1 MLFVRCHSVVILC
14 LLSLVVPLELWGLCR
29 QMAGNYS
36 GLVRAESSALASNA
50 SEGGI
55 EITLAASGKF
65 TGLLRIAGARMSF
78 VGQVD
83 ETGHARFGVAQA
95 ESLLLVQSPHFG
107 GLLSWSVDLNPE
119 SAPKVTGTL
128 RRLTREGAEP
138 LAVLQAV
145 RHAFDGKSPGT
156 SALAAYYTW
165 HLPPAPQ
172 TNGLQL
178 AQFPQ
183 GHSVGSLKV
192 SKNGSASLAGTLAD
206 GSKITA
212 GAALGADMEWPLFV
226 SLEKGTGSLNGW
238 LKVDHTQPDTDV
250 SAQVVHWFKPA
261 RPTAAHYP
269 FGWPEGLTLSLAGA
283 RFRTP
288 AGESILPDL
297 SDVIGSNAWL
307 EFTDGGLTKPVPKE
321 LNISIRNQVRLVP
334 ATGADYTLNLSAET
348 GVFSGKWTQAA
359 GAQPSYTGV
368 ILQKGMNR
376 RGYGHFLSVVTSAA
390 STSGQGG
397 AVTLET
403 KFPPRQTLVIAE
415 FMANNETTLADED
428 GDFSDWIEIYNPG
441 SESVDLVGWHLTDS
455 AREMDR
461 WAFPAVTI
469 EPRQLL
475 LVWASGKDRTDPLLP
490 LHTNFSLSASGEY
503 LALVRPDG
511 MTVEHEFSPLYPA
524 QANDE
529 SYGLNLIGRSIVTA
543 GATVKYRVPTND
555 ALGLR
560 WTQRDFEDGGWAS
573 GKTGIGFGVGVPG
586 FTLRQVAAHPDF
598 GGVDSIATCE
608 ALLALPKDHPN
619 ILSEATAIV
628 PRINHLG
635 DGDDGNY
642 GANLE
647 LPNGVAEPY
656 ALKATGVITI
666 PAAGDYVFGLNSDDG
681 GRIKIDGAAVMID
694 DSNHG
699 PEDHLSAPVRL
710 TAGSHT
716 VEIIMWE
723 GGGGD
728 CVEFFAKAG
737 RDTTWDA
744 DFKLVGSPD
753 GLAVVTTPLGSTV
766 SPLALVKTNVKT
778 NVRAAMIGKQT
789 SCQVRLPFTVNAAST
804 LSSLTLQMRYNDG
817 FVAYLNGTE
826 VVRRNAPA
834 DIGFQSTATAGR
846 TLIQTLEAEEIDL
859 SAHLPLL
866 VTGRNVLAIHGMNLS
881 RDDGSFLLQPE
892 LSITAGLAANTAFF
906 RPQDGISTATPGLR
920 NSRPADAGDVA
931 PLVFSHPHGFYES
944 AFSLKLST
952 ETAGASIR
960 YTLDGSTPTATRGHL
975 YSGPVRIAKT
985 SIVRAVA
992 YRSGFKPAPL
1002 VTQSYLFLNDIIR
1015 QSTTGQRPAPGW
1027 PMGKV
1032 NGQVADYGMD
1042 PVIVNHRNPL
1052 IGGVDK
1058 VKSALRA
1065 IPTLSI
1071 VTDLP
1076 NLFNRDS
1083 GIWVNPYNRGSAW
1096 ERPASIE
1103 LIGDSGPNG
1112 GFEINGGL
1120 RIRGGFSR
1128 SDMNPKHSL
1137 RLFFRGEYG
1146 ASKLQYPL
1154 FGDEGGSSFDKID
1167 LRTAQNYSWSF
1178 MGDSSNTFLREET
1191 SRQLQGAMGQ
1201 PYTRSRDY
1209 HLYINGQYWGL
1220 YGTIERAEASFAETY
1235 IGGNKEDYDTVKVEL
1250 DQDYITGVTDGNL
1263 DAWEQLRLKARAHAA
1278 QPTNANY
1285 FALSGKAA
1293 DGVTPTADPVL
1304 LEVDNLIDYMLLT
1317 FWTGNLDGATS
1328 AFFGDARANN
1338 WYAVRNRLGTH
1349 GGFRFLAHD
1358 FEHSFLS
1365 TDDDRTGPFESA
1377 DPTNPET
1384 YNPMFIHHDL
1394 RPNAEYRM
1402 LWADHVQRHLFADGV
1417 LTPTSLQSRMRA
1429 RQGLLD
1435 KVIIAESARWGDAQT
1450 GRLRPFNRLDWQE
1463 AVRYVVEDYVP
1474 VRGDFVLAQLREDG
1488 LYPSYD
1494 APTLSHLGGSVT
1506 LGEEIIITGQ
1516 GGTVYYTLDGSD
1528 PRLVGGALSPTAQPY
1543 TAGALFL
1550 NHPGPLTLKV
1560 RALREGEWSALVQ
1573 ANYAVQPVADLT
1585 VALAPQGS
1593 FATSGT
1599 ASYAV
1604 TVMNRGSV
1612 PTAGLVTVTL
1622 SLPPGLSAASATG
1635 LGWTVVQAVDE
1646 TVTARRF
1653 DALAPAASFPVLNVA
1668 VRIAATAPGEAVTQ
1682 ANVSG
1687 GGELALTNNT
1697 ASHTTAIQATGASQ
1711 IFFSAA
1717 QYEALE
1723 ENYEAVITLR
1733 RTGDRSSEATCRVRS
1748 RDGSARAPGDYG
1760 KVDEYITFAPGESEH
1775 VLFVGVS
1782 NDDRDEPHERFS
1794 LRLSEV
1800 TGAASLGLPAVASV
1814 RLLEADRSIP
1824 TVVLNTPSAAARVV
1838 ASTVTLRGTASDDKG
1853 LGRVEVAVNGAAYA
1867 PVALELRDDERQG
1880 SFQLAIP
1887 AVAGE
1892 NSVRVRAVDARGL
1905 ISNEVLR
1912 RFTHAPLKPLQ
1923 LTLLPSFA
1931 GTVSLSPE
1939 ADLSSLEVGRRY
1951 TLRAKARPGFLWD
1964 RWISDGQSH
1973 AAPDYTFTMREGLV
1987 ITASFATSPFA
1998 ASNTGT
2004 YIAHIR
2010 HAATATPQ
2018 HDRHGQLTL
2027 TLTPDGAFSGSLR
2040 LGQTRH
2046 SLRGDFH
2053 PDGSARFG
2061 PGRETSLAL
2070 PRPALTDLRLS
2081 LQLDPEAHQLTGSL
2095 AETGRT
2101 GLSPWSEISGA
2112 RRNPR
2117 LPADSVL
2124 LQGRGRYRLTQQL
2137 TAPPAGTPGFPA
2149 AVPSLW
2155 TGQLSRA
2162 GDFTLAGRLADGSA
2176 FTAAAVLNADLT
2188 MSLHVPL
2195 KTALGTSLS
2204 AVLLW
2209 TQTPSDRLRTTAPS
2223 LWFRP
2228 LTPHPEVP
2236 YGWPEGL
2243 EFSLREAD

>member
-1 MLFVRCHSVVILC
+1 MFFVRPLC
-14 LLSLVVPLELWGLCR
+14 LLFLLLSILGLPSRLWGLTAAV
-29 QMAGNYS
+29 AGRYQ
-36 GLVRAESSALASNA
+36 GLVRAEAAVTASTI
-50 SEGGI
+50 SEGAVDV
-55 EITLAASGKF
+55 TLATSGKF
-65 TGLLRIAGARMSF
+65 TGQLRIAGARLPF
-78 VGQVD
+78 TGRVD
-83 ETGHARFGVAQA
+83 DTGRARFGTAGA
-95 ESLLLVQSPHFG
+95 ESLLLVASPEFG
-107 GLLSWSVDLNPE
+107 GWLSWSVDLTP
-119 SAPKVTGTL
+119 AAARRITG
-128 RRLTREGAEP
+128 RFQRLTREGAAPLSEIEAP
-138 LAVLQAV
+138 RLAYDGRTPATSAPAVFYTWQMPAQPQANGLAV
-145 RHAFDGKSPGT
+145 T
-156 SALAAYYTW
+156 
-165 HLPPAPQ
+165 
-172 TNGLQL
+172 
-178 AQFPQ
+178 QFPQ
-183 GHSVGSLKV
+183 GHSVGTLRTSRRGAV
-192 SKNGSASLAGTLAD
+192 SVAGRLAD
-206 GSKITA
+206 GSSFTA
-212 GAALGADMEWPLFV
+212 STGLSAARQLPLFV
-226 SLEKGTGSLNGW
+226 SLEKGAGSLSGW
-238 LKVDHTQPDTDV
+238 LTLDETAPDSDLTGPMLR
-250 SAQVVHWFKPA
+250 WFKPA
-261 RPTAAHYP
+261 RSAASHYP
-269 FGWPEGLTLSLAGA
+269 LGWPEGLTLSLVGA
-283 RFRTP
+283 RYSVP
-288 AGESILPDL
+288 AAESVLPDL
-297 SDVIGSNAWL
+297 SEVAGANAEL
-307 EFTDGGLTKPVPKE
+307 TFIDGGLARPVAKD
-321 LNISIRNQVRLVP
+321 LNISRENRVRLLP
-334 ATGADYTLNLSAET
+334 EGAADHTLKLATRT
-348 GVFSGKWTQAA
+348 GFFSGQVTLPD
-359 GAQPSYTGV
+359 GSTPTYRGV
-368 ILQKGMNR
+368 ILQKGAHR
-376 RGYGHFLSVVTSAA
+376 QGYGHFLNKPTVAGGT
-390 STSGQGG
+390 GQGG
-397 AVTLET
+397 GVTLIT

-441 SESVDLVGWHLTDS
+441 SEPVDLAGWHLTDS
-455 AREMDR
+455 ARDLDR
-461 WAFPAVTI
+461 WAFPAVTLA
-469 EPRQLL
+469 PRQVL
-475 LVWASGKDRTDPLLP
+475 LVWASGKNRTVPEQP

-511 MTVEHEFSPLYPA
+511 KTVEHEFSPLYPA

-529 SYGLNLIGRSIVTA
+529 SYGLDLTGRSIVTA

-560 WTQRDFEDGGWAS
+560 WTQRDFADGGWAS

-608 ALLALPKDHPN
+608 ALLALPKGHRN
-619 ILSEATAIV
+619 ILSEATAFV
-628 PRINHLG
+628 PLINHLG
-635 DGDDGNY
+635 DGSDGNY
-642 GANLE
+642 GDNLE
-647 LPNGVAEPY
+647 LPNGTAEPY
-656 ALKATGVITI
+656 ALKATGIITI
-666 PAAGDYVFGLNSDDG
+666 PATGDYVFGLNSDDG

-710 TAGSHT
+710 TAGPHT

-737 RDTTWDA
+737 TDTTWDA
-744 DFKLVGSPD
+744 DFKLVGAPD
-753 GLAVVTTPLGSTV
+753 GLAVVTTPLGSTG
-766 SPLALVKTNVKT
+766 SPSAVVKTNVK
-778 NVRAAMIGKQT
+778 AAMLGKQT

-834 DIGFQSTATAGR
+834 EIGFQATATAER
-846 TLIQTLEAEEIDL
+846 PVIQTLEAEEIDL

-866 VTGRNVLAIHGMNLS
+866 VTGRNVLAIHGLNLS
-881 RDDGSFLLQPE
+881 RDDGSFLLLPE
-892 LSITAGLAANTAFF
+892 LSVTAGLAAHTAFF
-906 RPQDGISTATPGLR
+906 RPQDGLSTATPGQR

-931 PLVFSHPHGFYES
+931 PLLFSHPHGFYES
-944 AFSLKLST
+944 AFTLKLST

-960 YTLDGSTPTATRGHL
+960 YTLDGSTPTATRGRL

-992 YRSGFKPAPL
+992 YKSGFKPAPL

-1015 QSTTGQRPAPGW
+1015 QSSNGKRPGPGW
-1027 PMGKV
+1027 PTGTV
-1032 NGQVADYGMD
+1032 NDQVADYGMD
-1042 PVIVNHRNPL
+1042 PVIVNHRNPQ

-1076 NLFNRDS
+1076 NLFDRDS

-1103 LIGDSGPNG
+1103 MIGDSGPGG

-1128 SDMNPKHSL
+1128 SGGNPKHSL

-1178 MGDSSNTFLREET
+1178 GGDANNTFLREET
-1191 SRQLQGAMGQ
+1191 TRQLQGAMGQ
-1201 PYTRSRDY
+1201 PHTRSRDY

-1220 YGTIERAEASFAETY
+1220 YGTIERPEAAFAETY
-1235 IGGNKEDYDTVKVEL
+1235 IGGNKEDYDTVKGEQ
-1250 DQDYITGVTDGNL
+1250 DQGYITGVTDGNL

-1328 AFFGDARANN
+1328 AFLGDANANN
-1338 WYAVRNRLGTH
+1338 WFAVRNRLGTH

-1358 FEHSFLS
+1358 FEHSFFWPEE
-1365 TDDDRTGPFESA
+1365 DRTGPFENG
-1377 DPTNPET
+1377 DPTNPAT
-1384 YNPMFIHHDL
+1384 YNPLFIHHDL

-1402 LWADHVQRHLFADGV
+1402 LWADHVQRHLFANGV

-1450 GRLRPFNRLDWQE
+1450 RGEPPFTRLHWQE
-1463 AVRYVVEDYVP
+1463 AVRYVIEDYVP

-1494 APTLSHLGGSVT
+1494 APTLSHLGGPVT
-1506 LGEEIIITGQ
+1506 LGEEIVITGQ

-1573 ANYAVQPVADLT
+1573 ADYTVQPVADLT

-1604 TVMNRGSV
+1604 TVTNRGSV
-1612 PTAGLVTVTL
+1612 STAGLVTVTL

-1635 LGWTVVQAVDE
+1635 LGWTVVQAVGE

-1668 VRIAATAPGEAVTQ
+1668 VRIAATAPSEAVTQ
-1682 ANVSG
+1682 ASVSG

-1711 IFFSAA
+1711 IFFSKAD
-1717 QYEALE
+1717 YEAPE
-1723 ENYEAVITLR
+1723 ETYEAVITLR
-1733 RTGDRSSEATCRVRS
+1733 RTGDRSSEASCRVRS
-1748 RDGSARAPGDYG
+1748 RDDSARAPGDYG
-1760 KVDEYITFAPGESEH
+1760 ALDEYITFAPGESER
-1775 VLFVGVS
+1775 VVIVGVS

-1838 ASTVTLRGTASDDKG
+1838 ASTVTLRGKASDDKG
-1853 LGRVEVAVNGAAYA
+1853 LGRVEVAVNGAAFA

-1905 ISNEVLR
+1905 VSNEVLR
-1912 RFTHAPLKPLQ
+1912 RFTHAPLRPLQ
-1923 LTLLPSFA
+1923 LTLVPSFA

-1987 ITASFATSPFA
+1987 ITATFATSPFA

-2010 HAATATPQ
+2010 HAASTTPQ
-2018 HDRHGQLTL
+2018 QDRHGQLAL

-2061 PGRETSLAL
+2061 RGRETSLAL
-2070 PRPALTDLRLS
+2070 PRPSLTDLRLS
-2081 LQLDPEAHQLTGSL
+2081 LQLDPEARQLTGSL

-2112 RRNPR
+2112 RRKPR

-2155 TGQLSRA
+2155 NGKLSRA
-2162 GDFTLAGRLADGSA
+2162 GDFTLAGRLADGTA
-2176 FTAAAVLNADLT
+2176 FTAAAVLDNDLS

-2195 KTALGTSLS
+2195 KTAAGASLS

-2228 LTPHPEVP
+2228 HTPSPTTP

-2243 EFSLREAD
+2243 SFSLREAE